1 MGKWFIPM
9 LIGIILAVGFIF
21 WYRYRG
27 TTTSSTAVAT
37 PARTTVKI
45 ENQSLVLEPDRTN
58 RLVLKS
64 ESQQGG
70 QPVAP
75 IPTIAPTKLQAD
87 GAGIPAPTVVAPSPL
102 PATPLPTIAAVP
114 QPTAIPPTVVQPT
127 AAPPIGN
134 VGNQLINYI
143 DYTVQSGD
151 TMFSIAQKPE
161 FNTTIGLMAQAGILS
176 DYIMPGQVIRI
187 PVVNSAGCPSGKA
200 HIVEQGQNV
209 FRLAMRYGTTQEAIR
224 DWNAL
229 PANYLIRTG
238 DILCIP

>member
-9 LIGIILAVGFIF
+9 LIGIILAIGFIF
-21 WYRYRG
+21 WYRSRG
-27 TTTSSTAVAT
+27 TTSTAVAT

-45 ENQSLVLEPDRTN
+45 NNQSLVLEPDNTN

-64 ESQQGG
+64 ESPQGG
-70 QPVAP
+70 QPPAP
-75 IPTIAPTKLQAD
+75 VPTMAPTKLQTD
-87 GAGIPAPTVVAPSPL
+87 GGGNPKPTVAAPSPL
-102 PATPLPTIAAVP
+102 PATPLPIVT
-114 QPTAIPPTVVQPT
+114 QPTAVPPTVVQPT
-127 AAPPIGN
+127 AAPPVGN
-134 VGNQLINYI
+134 VGSQLINYV

-161 FNTTIGLMAQAGILS
+161 FNTTIGLMAQTGILS

-187 PVVNSAGCPSGKA
+187 PVVNPKGCASGKA

-209 FRLAMRYGTTQEAIR
+209 FRLAIRYGTTQEAIR